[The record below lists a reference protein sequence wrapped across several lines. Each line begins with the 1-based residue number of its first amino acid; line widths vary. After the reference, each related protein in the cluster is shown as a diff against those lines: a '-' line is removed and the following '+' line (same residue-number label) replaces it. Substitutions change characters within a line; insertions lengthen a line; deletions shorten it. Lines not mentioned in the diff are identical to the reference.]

1 MTSGT
6 RYLLAAVSGL
16 LMWRAFPPH
25 GPGWLAIPALT
36 MLLAATAHTSGL
48 LALRLGA
55 LHGTLFFLPLL
66 AWMRVIGVDAWIV
79 LTATTVAWSALLGV
93 LLARASARRA
103 WIAWSVAAL
112 VAIESARS
120 QWPLGGFA
128 WGRMG
133 FVDGPVGIGWAWWL
147 GTGGVA
153 AVAMICA
160 ALLLH
165 VVRSVRRQHWVPAA
179 IALALASG
187 VVGVGQLAAPMRAGF
202 LAEADTAVV
211 AVVQGNVPRL
221 GLDFNAQR
229 RAVLDNHV
237 RATIDLASR
246 VDAGE
251 VAQPDIVVW
260 PENASDIDPFRD
272 PLAGRL
278 IQNAVNAIDA
288 PILVGAVLV
297 NDDNTLSN
305 SGIVWDAAGPGV
317 SYTKRQLVPFGEYVP
332 LRAYL
337 ERRIERLDRVRRD
350 FVPGEGSGE
359 LTMNGIVVGTVICFE
374 VSYDRLVRSVSNS
387 SDVLVVQTNNATYGR
402 TGQPEQQLAMS
413 RLRAVE
419 HGRVSLVAAT
429 SGISAVVRPDG
440 SIRDGEE
447 LPEFTQGT
455 IVTTVPLAGDRQSP
469 AHRLGWL
476 PDALAWA
483 LSVHLLVVNRRRAS
497 IAA

>member
-1 MTSGT
+1 MTTGM
-6 RYLLAAVSGL
+6 RYLLAGASGL
-16 LMWRAFPPH
+16 LLWRAFPPH

-36 MLLAATAHTSGL
+36 MLLAATTHTSGV

-55 LHGTLFFLPLL
+55 VHGTLLFLPLL
-66 AWMRVIGVDAWIV
+66 AWMRVIGSDAWIV
-79 LTATTVAWSALLGV
+79 LTATTVAWSALLA
-93 LLARASARRA
+93 LLLSRGSTRRG
-103 WIAWSVAAL
+103 WIAWSAAAL
-112 VAIESARS
+112 VAVEAARS

-128 WGRMG
+128 WGRLG
-133 FVDGPVGIGWAWWL
+133 FVDGPVGLGWAWWL

-160 ALLLH
+160 ALLLT
-165 VVRSVRRQHWVPAA
+165 VVRTVQRQQWVPAA
-179 IALALASG
+179 IAVA
-187 VVGVGQLAAPMRAGF
+187 VGVGVIGVSDLAAPMRSGF
-202 LAEADTAVV
+202 LADADTAVV

-246 VDAGE
+246 VDAGQ
-251 VAQPDIVVW
+251 VPQPDIVVW

-278 IQNAVNAIDA
+278 IQNAVNAVDA
-288 PILVGAVLV
+288 PILVGAVVV

-305 SGIVWDAAGPGV
+305 SGIVWGAEGPGE

-337 ERRIERLDRVRRD
+337 EQRIERLDRVRRD
-350 FVPGEGSGE
+350 FVPGEAGGE
-359 LTMNGIVVGTVICFE
+359 LAMNGIVVGTVICFE
-374 VSYDRLVRSVSNS
+374 VSYDRLVRSVSNV

-413 RLRAVE
+413 RVRAVE
-419 HGRVSLVAAT
+419 HGRASLVAAT

-440 SIRDGEE
+440 SIRSGEQ
-447 LPEFTQGT
+447 LAEFTQGT
-455 IVTTVPLAGDRQSP
+455 IVTTVPLAGDQQSP